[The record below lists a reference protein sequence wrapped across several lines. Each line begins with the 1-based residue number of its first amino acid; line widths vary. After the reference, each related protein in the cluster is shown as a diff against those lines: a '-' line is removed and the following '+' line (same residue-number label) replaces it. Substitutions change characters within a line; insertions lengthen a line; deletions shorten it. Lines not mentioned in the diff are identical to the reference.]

1 MRPLGVVVGH
11 VTAERV
17 FEVASSED
25 QQPVETLGADDAA
38 RTAPRGQPALI
49 LPAPNVDASPSEGQ
63 GRLHAYRTTVAPRT
77 APSLS
82 RGLLANGRVRGGPFR
97 SIPTAPRDASSLRAG
112 WRSCAP
118 CSRCCRL
125 AILGDTNE
133 SEPVYRA
140 RIWAQ
145 RSPGKSEL
153 EYVLARSDGEAEV
166 AKARAQYLAGQITI
180 QQFELVLN
188 RLMR

>member
-1 MRPLGVVVGH
+1 VRPLGVVVGH

-82 RGLLANGRVRGGPFR
+82 RGLLANGRVRGDPSVHSRQPRAMPARSGPGGDPARLVRGGVGWPSWVIRTSPSLSTVPAFGL
-97 SIPTAPRDASSLRAG
+97 SAHLGSLNWNTSSLAVTARPKLRRPALNTSPD
-112 WRSCAP
+112 RSRFNN
-118 CSRCCRL
+118 SSSSS
-125 AILGDTNE
+125 IG
-133 SEPVYRA
+133 
-140 RIWAQ
+140 
-145 RSPGKSEL
+145 
-153 EYVLARSDGEAEV
+153 
-166 AKARAQYLAGQITI
+166 
-180 QQFELVLN
+180 
-188 RLMR
+188 